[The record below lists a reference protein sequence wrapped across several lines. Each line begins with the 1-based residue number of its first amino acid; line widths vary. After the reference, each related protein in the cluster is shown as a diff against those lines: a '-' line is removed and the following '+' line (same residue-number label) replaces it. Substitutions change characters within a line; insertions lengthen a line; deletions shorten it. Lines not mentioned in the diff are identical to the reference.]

1 MDDYLGKHAV
11 RQAEGRFS
19 GARGLSIYYQYWT
32 PETAPRALL
41 LVVHG
46 AGEHSARYQQLA
58 RYFTGRGFAVAALD
72 HPGHGKSGGR
82 YGHVD
87 RFEDFVATLEIFQ
100 RRVAAAF
107 PGLPQILVGHSMGGL
122 ISSLYLLQHQQ
133 DFAGCVLSGPAVKT
147 DIEPGYLQLLLIRC
161 LSVVAPGAGVLQ
173 LDAGGVSRDPAVVA
187 NYVNDPLVN
196 HGKMSARMVAE
207 LFKCMHRIQAEAGAI
222 TLPMLLLHGGGDVM
236 AAPEGSR
243 FLYDHISSVDK
254 TLEIYPG
261 LYHEIFNEP
270 EREAIYAGM
279 LDWCDRRLPGIPAD

>member
-1 MDDYLGKHAV
+1 MI
-11 RQAEGRFS
+11 QTEGRFS

-46 AGEHSARYQQLA
+46 AGEHSARYRELA

-72 HPGHGKSGGR
+72 HPGHGKSEGR

-100 RRVAAAF
+100 RRVTEAF
-107 PGLPQILVGHSMGGL
+107 PGLPQMLVGHSMGGL
-122 ISSLYLLQHQQ
+122 ISSLYLLRHQQ
-133 DFAGCVLSGPAVKT
+133 DLAGCVLSGPAIKT
-147 DIEPGYLQLLLIRC
+147 EIEPAYLQLLLIRC
-161 LSVVAPGAGVLQ
+161 LSAVAPGTGVLQ
-173 LDAGGVSRDPAVVA
+173 LEASGVSRDPAVVA

-207 LFKCMHRIQAEAGAI
+207 LFRSMSQIRAEAGAI

-236 AAPEGSR
+236 ASPEGSR
-243 FLYDHISSVDK
+243 FLHQHIGSADK
-254 TLEIYPG
+254 TLQIYPG

-270 EREAIYAGM
+270 EHPAVFADM
-279 LDWCDRRLPGIPAD
+279 LAWCDRRLPGVAAY